1 MTKAEVTMNLQ
12 KKLRSRRGS
21 AALMAITAALPLI
34 GVAGTLLMVTVRQR
48 DEVEAAAIVA
58 AARDAAASGAQDA
71 MAKLAVDP
79 NFSGAYDLTVGG
91 SVAHVVVTDWAND
104 GVDNDGNGKV
114 DDLAEADYISISSE
128 GRVNV
133 SYDHNGREMDTAALS
148 QTKDAGSVVKK
159 TKLDLAVNSAFYC
172 DDPLATFTFNGT
184 AFRLSGKDINL
195 DGTKGPMPDV
205 PGIGTPGDP
214 ALIAKQLTA
223 KQKSDV
229 TGQGLPPSIG
239 TVTTEDIADYSKA
252 LGSLATQTWSDAD
265 AKQSNAVI
273 GDRSKLV
280 AQIAHAKG
288 NLHLSGSSK
297 GCGVLVVDGD
307 LDVTGN
313 FDFAGL
319 IFVTGSVTFRGGGN
333 KVVRGALFTP
343 GNVNGED
350 VEISGGID
358 IGYSSEAIATVEK
371 QLSMGVE
378 LISWTQR

>member
-1 MTKAEVTMNLQ
+1 MTSAEVNMKLQ
-12 KKLRSRRGS
+12 KRLRSRRGS
-21 AALMAITAALPLI
+21 AALMAITAAIPLI

-48 DEVEAAAIVA
+48 NQVEASAVVA

-79 NFSGAYDLTVGG
+79 NWSGEYDLAVGG
-91 SVAHVVVTDWAND
+91 SLAHVVVTDWSTD
-104 GVDNDGNGKV
+104 GVDNDNNGKV
-114 DDLAEADYISISSE
+114 DDLAETDYISVSSE

-133 SYDHNGREMDTAALS
+133 AYDRQGREMSTAALS

-184 AFRLSGKDINL
+184 AFKLSGKDTNL
-195 DGTKGPMPDV
+195 DGSKGPNPDV

-214 ALIAKQLTA
+214 SLIAKQLTA
-223 KQKSDV
+223 KQQADV
-229 TGQGLPPSIG
+229 VGSGGPPSIQ
-239 TVTTEDIADYSKA
+239 TVSTEDIMDYSKA

-265 AKQSNAVI
+265 AKESNAKI

-297 GCGVLVVDGD
+297 GCGVLVVDGN
-307 LDVTGN
+307 LEVTGN

-333 KVVRGALFTP
+333 KVVRGAIFTP
-343 GNVNGED
+343 GNVKGED
-350 VEISGGID
+350 IEISGGID
-358 IGYSSEAIATVEK
+358 IAYSSEAVATVEK
-371 QLSMGVE
+371 QLSVGVE

>member
-1 MTKAEVTMNLQ
+1 
-12 KKLRSRRGS
+12 
-21 AALMAITAALPLI
+21 
-34 GVAGTLLMVTVRQR
+34 
-48 DEVEAAAIVA
+48 
-58 AARDAAASGAQDA
+58 
-71 MAKLAVDP
+71 
-79 NFSGAYDLTVGG
+79 
-91 SVAHVVVTDWAND
+91 
-104 GVDNDGNGKV
+104 
-114 DDLAEADYISISSE
+114 
-128 GRVNV
+128 
-133 SYDHNGREMDTAALS
+133 MDTAALS
-148 QTKDAGSVVKK
+148 QTRDAGSVVKK

-184 AFRLSGKDINL
+184 AFKLSGKDTNL
-195 DGTKGPMPDV
+195 DGSKGPNPDV

-214 ALIAKQLTA
+214 ALISKQLTA
-223 KQKSDV
+223 KQQADV
-229 TGQGLPPSIG
+229 VGMGLPPSIK
-239 TVTTEDIADYSKA
+239 TVSTEDIMDYSKS

-265 AKQSNAVI
+265 AKESNAKI
-273 GDRSKLV
+273 GDRTKLV

-297 GCGVLVVDGD
+297 GCGVLVVDGN
-307 LDVTGN
+307 LEVTGN

-358 IGYSSEAIATVEK
+358 IAYSSEAIATVEK
-371 QLSMGVE
+371 QLSVGVE

>member
-12 KKLRSRRGS
+12 KKIRSRRGS
-21 AALMAITAALPLI
+21 AALMAITAAIPLI

-48 DEVEAAAIVA
+48 DQVEASAIMA

-71 MAKLAVDP
+71 MAKLALDP
-79 NFSGAYDLTVGG
+79 NWSGKYDLTVGA
-91 SVAHVVVTDWAND
+91 SLAHVVVTAWSND

-114 DDLAEADYISISSE
+114 DDLAETDYISIASE

-133 SYDHNGREMDTAALS
+133 AYDRQGHEMDTAALS
-148 QTKDAGSVVKK
+148 QTRDAGSVVKK

-184 AFRLSGKDINL
+184 AFKLSGKDTNL
-195 DGTKGPMPDV
+195 DGSKGPNPDV

-214 ALIAKQLTA
+214 ALISKQLTA
-223 KQKSDV
+223 KQQADV
-229 TGQGLPPSIG
+229 VGMGLPPSIK
-239 TVTTEDIADYSKA
+239 TVSTEDIMDYSKS

-265 AKQSNAVI
+265 AKESNAKI
-273 GDRSKLV
+273 GDRTKLV

-297 GCGVLVVDGD
+297 GCGVLVVDGN
-307 LDVTGN
+307 LEVTGN

-358 IGYSSEAIATVEK
+358 IAYSSVAIATGEK
-371 QLSMGVE
+371 QLSVCVE

>member
-1 MTKAEVTMNLQ
+1 MTKAEVTMKLQ

-79 NFSGAYDLTVGG
+79 TFSGAYDLTVGG
-91 SVAHVVVTDWAND
+91 SIAHVVVTDWSND

-133 SYDHNGREMDTAALS
+133 AYDHNGREMDTAAMS
-148 QTKDAGSVVKK
+148 QTKTAGSVVKK
-159 TKLDLAVNSAFYC
+159 TKLDIAVNSAFYC

-184 AFRLSGKDINL
+184 AFKLSGKDTNL
-195 DGTKGPMPDV
+195 NGSKGPMPDV

-214 ALIAKQLTA
+214 SLIAKQLTA

-229 TGQGLPPSIG
+229 VGLGLPPSIG
-239 TVTTEDIADYSKA
+239 TVTTEDIADYAKA

-273 GDRSKLV
+273 GDRTKLV

-307 LDVTGN
+307 LEVTGN

-350 VEISGGID
+350 VEISGSID

-378 LISWTQR
+378 LISWTQQ